1 MWNMIVPSF
10 ILNLLT
16 RTKSVEKM
24 GGTICDDCRLVIG
37 EGHGEYYR
45 INSKE
50 FCSLNCYYEN
60 VRVNAIIPKAGG
72 KIVKKKKKK

>member
-16 RTKSVEKM
+16 RTKSVQKM
-24 GGTICDDCRLVIG
+24 GGTVCDQCRLVVG

-45 INSKE
+45 ISNRE
-50 FCSLNCYYEN
+50 YCSLGCYYEY
-60 VRVNAIIPKAGG
+60 VNTPVVAPVK
-72 KIVKKKKKK
+72 KTVKRKKKK